1 MWVDAKGNKTSSRF
15 YNVLTFEFTTR
26 FGPLDDTTSVKD
38 ADNDT
43 DGNNDFDDVPVGLY
57 RALGS
62 NADSEVAAAKK
73 TSAFGLTRKVCG
85 LVSPLQ

>member
-1 MWVDAKGNKTSSRF
+1 M
-15 YNVLTFEFTTR
+15 
-26 FGPLDDTTSVKD
+26 SVED

-43 DGNNDFDDVPVGLY
+43 DGNDDFNDVPVGLY
-57 RALGS
+57 RAPGS

-85 LVSPLQ
+85 LV